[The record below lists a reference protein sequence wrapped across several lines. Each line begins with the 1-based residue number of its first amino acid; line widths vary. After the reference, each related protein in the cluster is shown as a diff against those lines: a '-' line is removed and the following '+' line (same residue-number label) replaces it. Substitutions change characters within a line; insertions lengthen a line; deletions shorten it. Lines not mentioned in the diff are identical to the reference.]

1 MAASPLAQIDWTDLD
16 SADLPLAVSLL
27 AVATQE
33 RFNIGTVSRSGGM
46 RSNIGIF
53 DIADRDIFPY
63 KSNDPDWTL
72 NSGDPLGNFT
82 AEVESLLSDI
92 IKVFADTEKWDDAAT
107 DKETNSNIYVLD
119 GAADAPGTYDN
130 RLFEITGYTS
140 YPDLSV
146 YAPEEVK
153 KWYDMI
159 AVCTTIFRRSG
170 IENDDYF
177 IYDGVFDTESVGFFN
192 GNPDGAEYYT
202 AQVNPKDNP
211 RTPIADNTV
220 YAAFDTANTALFGT
234 TPNQFDDS
242 TDTGTTPPDRSGGG
256 SGVGPRFYDMDAT
269 VSRVVV
275 PDDYDNWQK
284 SWKVT
289 YVADWTDSISA
300 IGFTGKPLSYKNQL
314 KADHTTVLFNTTF
327 TPTIT
332 FPASTTA
339 DLQRYYTTN
348 VVTQSGDKDEIAVN
362 HLLSPM
368 TMPATVAALNATA
381 IITNSDVG
389 VGGNINVVSSS
400 GETGFSD
407 TQFLE
412 LWNGEGGFDSYT
424 P

>member
-1 MAASPLAQIDWTDLD
+1 MAVSPLAQIDWTDLD

-33 RFNIGTVSRSGGM
+33 RFNIGTVSKSGGL
-46 RSNIGIF
+46 RTALGAFTLS
-53 DIADRDIFPY
+53 DRDIFPY

-72 NSGDPLGNFT
+72 NDGDPLGDFT
-82 AEVESLLSDI
+82 DEVASLLADI

-107 DKETNSNIYVLD
+107 NKETNSNIYVLD
-119 GAADAPGTYDN
+119 GVADAPGTYDN
-130 RLFEITGYTS
+130 RLFEVTGYTS

-146 YAPEEVK
+146 YAAEEVK

-170 IENDDYF
+170 IDNDDYF
-177 IYDGVFDTESVGFFN
+177 IYDGVFDTESVGFFA
-192 GNPDGAEYYT
+192 GNPDGAEYFT

-234 TPNQFDDS
+234 TPDQFDES
-242 TDTGTTPPDRSGGG
+242 TDTGTTPPDRTGGG
-256 SGVGPRFYDMDAT
+256 SGIGPRFYDMDAT
-269 VSRVVV
+269 VSRL
-275 PDDYDNWQK
+275 PDDYFNWEK

-289 YVADWTDSISA
+289 YVADWTDSIAA

-314 KADHTTVLFNTTF
+314 KADHTTVSFNSSF
-327 TPTIT
+327 TPVVT

-348 VVTQSGDKDEIAVN
+348 VVTQSGNKDIIAVD
-362 HLLSPM
+362 HLLSPI
-368 TMPATVAALNATA
+368 TVPATVAALNATA
-381 IITNSDVG
+381 IIVNSGVA
-389 VGGNINVVSSS
+389 VGGNINVVS
-400 GETGFSD
+400 GIGDAQFSD

-424 P
+424 